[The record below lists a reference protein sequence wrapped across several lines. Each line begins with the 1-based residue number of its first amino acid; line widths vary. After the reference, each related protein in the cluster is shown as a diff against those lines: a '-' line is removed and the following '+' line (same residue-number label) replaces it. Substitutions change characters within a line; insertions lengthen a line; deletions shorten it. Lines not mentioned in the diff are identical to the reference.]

1 MKSVLL
7 VIIVLIG
14 FQHLN
19 AQYTDII
26 NSKRPGFA
34 ESPYSVGSNVYQF
47 EAGLFYK
54 DNNNESNL
62 ARINTFGGELFFR
75 ASPLVERLELNL
87 NIAYQTDEI
96 KNPFGDNYNIGGVSD
111 LHFGAKYL
119 IYQQEYTDKSKEIR
133 SWKKRTSFDIKR
145 LIPSVAI
152 YGGINSNFISE
163 DYKPENTTFKAAIL
177 LQNDF
182 TNKLVLL
189 TNLIIDD
196 IGSEIDEIDNDD
208 IVTENIEY
216 AYIISM
222 TYAININWSFFI
234 ENIGKYEESFS
245 PEYQLG
251 AGVAYLISPDLQ
263 VDASIRTNLF
273 ENYSYIFASTG
284 VSWRLDRHQDQLKE
298 AESSKYKNR

>member
-1 MKSVLL
+1 MKRVLL

-19 AQYTDII
+19 AQYTEII
-26 NSKRPGFA
+26 NSRRPGFA
-34 ESPYSVGSNVYQF
+34 ESPYSVGSNVYQL

-54 DNNNESNL
+54 DSNNESNL

-75 ASPLVERLELNL
+75 ASPLLEKLELNL
-87 NIAYQTDEI
+87 NIASQTDEV
-96 KNPFGDNYNIGGVSD
+96 KNPIGDNYNIGGVSD

-133 SWKKRTSFDIKR
+133 SWKKRTSFDKKR

-152 YGGINSNFISE
+152 YGGINSDFIGE
-163 DYKPENTTFKAAIL
+163 DYKAESTTFKGAVL

-182 TNKLVLL
+182 TDRLVVL
-189 TNLIIDD
+189 TNLIIDE
-196 IGSEIDEIDNDD
+196 IGDESIA
-208 IVTENIEY
+208 Y

-222 TYAININWSFFI
+222 TYAINMNWSFFI

-284 VSWRLDRHQDQLKE
+284 VSWRLDLHKDALMQP
-298 AESSKYKNR
+298 ESSKNSKKGFFSKIFEKD